1 MASVSFSL
9 PINAGSLW
17 RPYSPQSTAAS
28 IISHQRVSCQP
39 VPRLKHLSTLLLDD
53 EVVRFAEE
61 ITYKY
66 QSVLFSVDSGSG
78 RVVMNANLDHIRDLG
93 KIWYVKKAAVSLS
106 RSPICGRGGEDLP
119 ISGVLEL
126 TFDKYLAQHY
136 FRNRNLPYDRNN
148 SSEPP
153 SAAGESGKS
162 SFFCP
167 LGYAT
172 AAFITAVGRP
182 AALHLGVVHRE
193 NFDPVNDPE
202 MERGWTYYRQKLESP
217 LWDRYFL
224 DHN

>member
-1 MASVSFSL
+1 MGLLFYAGAFHPLARHTIVFTFVYFVYYSIFAAGFYFCSAYKL
-9 PINAGSLW
+9 PALL
-17 RPYSPQSTAAS
+17 TCADE
-28 IISHQRVSCQP
+28 
-39 VPRLKHLSTLLLDD
+39 RLFGPDFADFRALIEAKTSAEPESEEQGALRDVSTLLRDD

-66 QSVLFSVDSGSG
+66 QSVLFTVDSGSG

-93 KIWYVKKAAVSLS
+93 KMCTD
-106 RSPICGRGGEDLP
+106 R
-119 ISGVLEL
+119 

-162 SFFCP
+162 TFFCP

-172 AAFITAVGRP
+172 AAFITAVGRGRIRHELDEGWVT
-182 AALHLGVVHRE
+182 AK
-193 NFDPVNDPE
+193 E
-202 MERGWTYYRQKLESP
+202 MKSEEP
-217 LWDRYFL
+217 I
-224 DHN
+224 